1 MSKSARKNRSS
12 RRHTKP
18 YKQNKQKTASP
29 IKREDKKKVA
39 AFIII
44 AILAVIPFSYGKYF
58 EFNSPGPFDSG
69 AYVYSAAHIL
79 DGAEIGVEEKASA
92 QPGTLLVNMLGVRL
106 FGFNETGPKLM
117 QTILQAA
124 ALVLM
129 FIAMRKLFG
138 TLSGAV
144 GVIVASVYLSSPL
157 IAKFGNVKEQYM
169 IAFMVMGV
177 SCLVL
182 YQLGGKW
189 WLAVLAGVFASWAPL
204 FKQTGTSVIGAMGLF
219 VIAQPLLKHRTW
231 KQTGVDI
238 LLLLAGVVV
247 GIGPLYLW
255 IIVWDVQMSLPY
267 TFAWKTLAKM
277 LPAGGGD
284 QQAKAASDYVGLSR
298 KLVPFSQQWPRVL
311 RYYGYLIL
319 PVALA
324 AGAIAARIL
333 RMIRSAVSRG
343 ETKSR
348 AYDRFVLLFGVWWV
362 LDMAFVWISPRSYEQ
377 YYLPL
382 NASAAML
389 GGYLVALYHGRLSQK
404 PGTLTTPRV
413 VTLDIVFLAAWAIGT
428 WVVLR
433 AVFPRL
439 FEQAGEHR
447 QYRVALSAAVII
459 LGLGLVGS
467 LRDKLSNGINT
478 FRWTLVGLIGLAC
491 MVVMSWHIFSGIE
504 ISPHS
509 GGKYPGGKRRGYTQ
523 KWQQVSR
530 RRKDNLQQS
539 WEIAGDYIRI
549 HSGPTDKIYV
559 WGWVPGVYVKAQRF
573 SSASAAFSMPRP
585 APDRMDDMVA
595 TLLGEFEQQMPKFIV
610 DTRKLHIP
618 MERPPYQLWPI
629 IPQGF
634 MGARTAQFLPRDKN
648 VIERFDKTWSRMLR
662 ENFDEAE
669 ALRYEKMQPF
679 REFVMENYQ
688 LVEPE
693 LYEARRSRR
702 QLVHG
707 RFGEL
712 VLFELRDSTAA
723 KEQQ

>member
-1 MSKSARKNRSS
+1 MV
-12 RRHTKP
+12 TF
-18 YKQNKQKTASP
+18 
-29 IKREDKKKVA
+29 V
-39 AFIII
+39 II

-79 DGAEIGVEEKASA
+79 AGAEIGVEEKSSA
-92 QPGTLLVNMLGVRL
+92 QTGTLLVNMLGVWL

-124 ALVLM
+124 ALLLM
-129 FIAMRKLFG
+129 FLAMRKLFG
-138 TLSGAV
+138 TLPAAV

-177 SCLVL
+177 SCFVL
-182 YQLGGKW
+182 YQLGDKW
-189 WLAVLAGVFASWAPL
+189 WLAVLAGALVSWAPL

-219 VIAQPLLKHRTW
+219 VIAQPLLRHRTW

-255 IIVWDVQMSLPY
+255 IIAWDVQRALPY
-267 TFAWKTLAKM
+267 SFVWQTLAKM
-277 LPAGGGD
+277 LPAGGGG
-284 QQAKAASDYVGLSR
+284 QQARAASDYVGLSR

-319 PVALA
+319 PIILA
-324 AGAIAARIL
+324 TGAIAARIL
-333 RMIRSAVSRG
+333 RMIWSAVSG
-343 ETKSR
+343 GKIKSR
-348 AYDRFVLLFGVWWV
+348 TYDRFVLLFAAWWV

-428 WVVLR
+428 WVVFR
-433 AVFPRL
+433 AVFPSV
-439 FEQAGEHR
+439 FQQPGDYR

-459 LGLGLVGS
+459 LGLGLVG
-467 LRDKLSNGINT
+467 LLGDKLSNGINT
-478 FRWTLVGLIGLAC
+478 FRWTLVGLVGLAC

-509 GGKYPGGKRRGYTQ
+509 GGKYPPPPIRRGYVQ
-523 KWQQVSR
+523 KFRDISR

-539 WEIAGDYIRI
+539 WEIVGDYIRI

-573 SSASAAFSMPRP
+573 SSASKAFSMPRP

-595 TLLGEFEQQMPKFIV
+595 MLLGEFEQQMPTFIV

-634 MGARTAQFLPRDKN
+634 LGARKAQFLPQDRN
-648 VIERFDKTWSRMLR
+648 VIERFDKTWSQMLR

-679 REFVMENYQ
+679 REFVMDNYQ

-693 LYEARRSRR
+693 QYVAVRSRR
-702 QLVHG
+702 QLVHR
-707 RFGEL
+707 RFGDL
-712 VLFELRDSTAA
+712 VVFELKDSTAA